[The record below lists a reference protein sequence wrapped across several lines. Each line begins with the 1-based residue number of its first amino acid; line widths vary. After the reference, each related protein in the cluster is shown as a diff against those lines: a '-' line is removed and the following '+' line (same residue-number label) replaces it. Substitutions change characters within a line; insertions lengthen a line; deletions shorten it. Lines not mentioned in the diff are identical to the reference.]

1 MTMQKQPENGR
12 GKAPPKTEEGLKEF
26 KEFRLTSF
34 AIDHSTSVILLFI
47 IVAIAG
53 MITYGRIPKESFP
66 ELEIPMIAVNTVYP
80 GVSPADIE
88 TLVTR
93 PIEDELNT
101 IGDVKELTS
110 TSVEGYSS
118 VVAEFETTVDL
129 EEALQKVREKVDLAK
144 PELPEDAEEPTI
156 MEFNFSEVPIMQ
168 VNLSGEYGL
177 VRLKEI
183 GEELQDRLEQIPS
196 VLRADL
202 RGGLEREVKV
212 DVDLAKLKF
221 YDLAM
226 ADVTGAIASEN
237 VNIPGGTIDVGD
249 FKYLVRIDGEFEDP
263 TLIEDLVVTTV
274 EGRAIYVRDVADV
287 EFGFSERD
295 NFARLDGNPV
305 VTLDIVKRSGRNI
318 IESADA
324 VKAAIDEM
332 APLFPPSTVVKITG
346 DQSKDIR
353 MMVSSLENNVIS
365 ALLLI
370 IGVLFFFLGVRT
382 SVFVAVS
389 IPTSMFLSFLVI
401 GALGVSMNMIV
412 LFSLILALG
421 MLVDNAIVIVENI
434 YRYLEEGWDRKVAAK
449 KATGEVAMPVIAA
462 TMTTLAAF
470 GPLLFWTGMIGDFMK
485 YLPMTLII
493 TLTSSLFVALVIV
506 PTLCSMFMRLES
518 EPKVPL
524 TPVARRTMIGGAI
537 LFVLLVAGIN
547 PLTAALFVVFSLAVF
562 FAHKFFLY
570 KLEDWFQ
577 EKGLPTW
584 IRFYEKQLWW
594 ALEHRAVV
602 LALSAGALIGTV
614 MLFGVF
620 NNGVE
625 FFPEAIPPR
634 QLWVDVEGPVGQRA
648 EVTDRIAS
656 ILEQEVQHFDG
667 MADVES
673 VVTTVGSGGGS
684 FIEQG
689 PGGPE
694 AGRVTMSFI
703 DFQDRSHDAFET
715 LAQMQGVVGKD
726 LAGVDVTVDKMSEG
740 APTGAPVNIEIVGE
754 DPAVLERL
762 ADRVIVTLENDPV
775 YPKLVGLESDMDAA
789 RPELSV
795 LVDREKAAL
804 YGLSTSQVGMAV
816 RGAINGIEAA
826 KYRTGNDE
834 YDIIVRLAPEYRADL
849 NSLEDLTIMDEGTQ
863 VPLVSVADWRV
874 DEGLGSIR
882 RKDMVRVATVSSDV
896 ASGYN
901 SNATLAE
908 VQATLAEFEASLPPG
923 YYVQYTGE
931 SEEQDEASEFL
942 STAFIMALALMGF
955 ILISQFNSV
964 VKPVIILS
972 SVIMSTVGVLA
983 GLMVFNMPFVIIMT
997 GLGIISLA
1005 GIVVNNAIV
1014 LIDYIDILRERD
1026 GMDRRKALVQG
1037 GKTRFRPVILTA
1049 TTTALGLVPLAVGL
1063 NFDFF
1068 GLFGSLSPELYWGGD
1083 QAAWWGSMAV
1093 SVIVGIMFATFLTLI
1108 LVPVMYSLVD
1118 DFTAFF
1124 RRHYSSKGQEG
1135 QAEEVGSQEAD
1146 LPAEEGVPGFEP
1158 TPEPEPA
1165 PVLRVGK
1172 KTLGGPDLTPQPE

>member
-1 MTMQKQPENGR
+1 MIKQPENGR
-12 GKAPPKTEEGLKEF
+12 GKAPPKTEKELKEF

-53 MITYGRIPKESFP
+53 IVTYGRIPKESFP
-66 ELEIPMIAVNTVYP
+66 ELEIPMIAVSTVYP
-80 GVSPADIE
+80 GVSPSDME

-101 IGDVKELTS
+101 IGDIKELTS

-118 VVAEFETTVDL
+118 VVAEFETSVDL
-129 EEALQKVREKVDLAK
+129 DEALQKVREKVDLAK
-144 PELPEDAEEPTI
+144 PELPEDAEDPSIT
-156 MEFNFSEVPIMQ
+156 EFNFSEVPIMQ

-183 GEELQDRLEQIPS
+183 GEDLQDRLEQIPS

-221 YDLAM
+221 YGLSIDDVIM
-226 ADVTGAIASEN
+226 AVQSEN
-237 VNIPGGTIDVGD
+237 VNIPGGTIDVGA

-263 TLIEDLVVTTV
+263 TLIEDLVVTT
-274 EGRAIYVRDVADV
+274 EDGRAVYVRDVATV
-287 EFGFSERD
+287 EFGFAERET
-295 NFARLDGNPV
+295 FARLDGNPV
-305 VTLDIVKRSGRNI
+305 VTLDIVKRTGENI

-324 VKAAIDEM
+324 VKAVIAEMEAI
-332 APLFPPSTVVKITG
+332 FPPSTVVKITS
-346 DQSKDIR
+346 DSSKDIR

-365 ALLLI
+365 GLLLI

-382 SVFVAVS
+382 SVFVALS
-389 IPTSMFLSFLVI
+389 IPTSMFLSFLVL
-401 GALGVSMNMIV
+401 GAMGVSMNMIV

-434 YRYLEEGWDRKVAAK
+434 YRYLEEGWDRVTASK

-470 GPLLFWTGMIGDFMK
+470 APLLFWPGMIGDFMG
-485 YLPMTLII
+485 YLPLTLII
-493 TLTSSLFVALVIV
+493 TLSSSLFVAVIII
-506 PTLCSMFMRLES
+506 PTLCSLFIRLDDA
-518 EPKVPL
+518 PKKPL
-524 TPVARRTMIGGAI
+524 TKVAKRTMIGLTGLSI
-537 LFVLLVAGIN
+537 FIVAGIN
-547 PLTAALFVVFSLAVF
+547 WLTAVLFILTAVLAVG
-562 FAHKFFLY
+562 AHKLVLS
-570 KLEDWFQ
+570 KVEDWFQ
-577 EKGLPTW
+577 AKAIPDW

-594 ALEHRAVV
+594 ALEHRPAV
-602 LALSAGALIGTV
+602 LAIAAGALVGTV
-614 MLFGVF
+614 MLFTVF

-625 FFPEAIPPR
+625 FFPESIPPR
-634 QLWVDVEGPVGQRA
+634 QLWVDVDGPVGTRA
-648 EVTDRIAS
+648 EVTNRVAS
-656 ILEQEVQHFDG
+656 ILEEEVKHFDG
-667 MADVES
+667 MGDAES
-673 VVTTVGSGGGS
+673 VVTTVGSGGGN
-684 FIEQG
+684 FMEEG

-694 AGRVTMSFI
+694 AGRVNISFV
-703 DFQDRSHDAFET
+703 DFQDRRFNAFET
-715 LAQMQGVVGKD
+715 LAQMQETVGKD
-726 LAGVDVTVDKMSEG
+726 LAGVDITVDKLTEG
-740 APTGAPVNIEIVGE
+740 APTGAPVNIEIIGE
-754 DPAVLERL
+754 DPAVLEAL
-762 ADRVIVTLENDPV
+762 SEEVIQILEADPV
-775 YPKLVGLESDMDAA
+775 YPKLVGLDSDLNEA

-804 YGLSTSQVGMAV
+804 YGLSTSRVAMAV
-816 RGAINGIEAA
+816 RGAINGIEAG

-834 YDIIVRLAPEYRADL
+834 YDIIVRLAPEFRSEL
-849 NSLEDLTIMDEGTQ
+849 NALEDLTVMDEGTQ
-863 VPLVSVADWRV
+863 VPLVSVADWEV
-874 DEGLGSIR
+874 GEGLGSIR

-908 VQATLAEFEASLPPG
+908 VQAVLAGFGASLPPG
-923 YYVQYTGE
+923 YTVQYTGE

-942 STAFIMALALMGF
+942 STAFLMALALMGF
-955 ILISQFNSV
+955 ILISQFNSI

-972 SVIMSTVGVLA
+972 SVVMSTVGVLA

-1026 GMDRRKALVQG
+1026 GMDRRRALVQG

-1049 TTTALGLVPLAVGL
+1049 TTTALGLVPLAIGL

-1068 GLFGSLSPELYWGGD
+1068 GLYGSLTPELYWGGD

-1093 SVIVGIMFATFLTLI
+1093 AVIVGIMFATFLTLI
-1108 LVPVMYSLVD
+1108 LVPVLYSLVD
-1118 DFTAFF
+1118 DFSAFF
-1124 RRHYSSKGQEG
+1124 RKHYTSTEG
-1135 QAEEVGSQEAD
+1135 DEGTAD
-1146 LPAEEGVPGFEP
+1146 DAGGEGESAVVTDVPALET
-1158 TPEPEPA
+1158 TPELEPA
-1165 PVLRVGK
+1165 PVLRVRK
-1172 KTLGGPDLTPQPE
+1172 KTLRTPPLRPQPE